1 MGPRM
6 RASRPVCGLFLF
18 PVKSYLPGALVQYLV
33 EAGEEGDGRNGR
45 CQNITDRLGEKDT
58 EALICREAGQDKNQR
73 DKQDDL
79 PQTGQQEADFG
90 LTQRHKALLA
100 GDLNAHGEDAR
111 HVDAHGPCGVFD
123 EDSVRGKDARHH
135 AGGQHHEQPEQGGIA
150 EAEGELEAERL
161 LDAGLFACA
170 EVEAHDRL
178 AALTD
183 ALNGQ
188 SAELGGAGDHRHG
201 THRHITAV
209 AGQTGAE
216 ADGEQ
221 ALGGEHHKGGDA
233 QPHHRQDDVPL
244 HFEVFFLQLEDGLGA
259 GEELQY
265 PAGTHGL
272 TEHRRH
278 CRTPD
283 APAKTKNQDGVE
295 DDVDDC
301 ADDRREHA
309 DLRKALG
316 RDEGVHAHD
325 QQHEHRAEDVDA
337 AIGHRIGESGVAGTE
352 EPQQGGRTGIEARR
366 QHHSE
371 KQQHGKAVAD
381 DFFGLVFIALSQR
394 DGRAGRTA
402 RADEHGEGVQEHKD
416 RRKQAHARQR
426 RRADALDVADVN
438 AVYDV
443 IEQIDHLRHHGGY
456 HQLQKQGLD
465 RPAAHIL
472 SILYHR
478 FSFEHMLQI

>member
-1 MGPRM
+1 M
-6 RASRPVCGLFLF
+6 ALF
-18 PVKSYLPGALVQYLV
+18 PVKSYLPGTLVQYLV
-33 EAGEEGDGRNGR
+33 EAGKEGNGRNGR
-45 CQNITDRLGEKDT
+45 CQNITDRLGQKNAETFVGHKV
-58 EALICREAGQDKNQR
+58 GQGEDEGDQ
-73 DKQDDL
+73 QDDL
-79 PQTGQQEADFG
+79 AQTGQQEADFG

-111 HVDAHGPCGVFD
+111 HVDAHSPCGVFD
-123 EDSVRGKDARHH
+123 EGGIRGKDARHH
-135 AGGQHHEQPEQGGIA
+135 AGDQHHEQPEQGGIA

-170 EVEAHDRL
+170 EVEAHHRL

-188 SAELGGAGDHRHG
+188 GAELGGAGDHRHG

-209 AGQTGAE
+209 AGQTRAE

-221 ALGGEHHKGGDA
+221 ALGGEHHKGGDT

-244 HFEVFFLQLEDGLGA
+244 HFEVFFPQLEDGLGA

-278 CRTPD
+278 CRAPD

-301 ADDRREHA
+301 ADDRREHT

-316 RDEGVHAHD
+316 RDKGVHAHD

-366 QHHSE
+366 QHHRE

-416 RRKQAHARQR
+416 RRKQTHARQR
-426 RRADALDVADVN
+426 RRTDALDVADVN

-472 SILYHR
+472 SILCHR
-478 FSFEHMLQI
+478 FSFEHILQI

>member
-1 MGPRM
+1 MESRLSVESMTKDEMPSPSTGRM
-6 RASRPVCGLFLF
+6 TLALHSEVLF
-18 PVKSYLPGALVQYLV
+18 P
-33 EAGEEGDGRNGR
+33 
-45 CQNITDRLGEKDT
+45 
-58 EALICREAGQDKNQR
+58 
-73 DKQDDL
+73 
-79 PQTGQQEADFG
+79 
-90 LTQRHKALLA
+90 
-100 GDLNAHGEDAR
+100 
-111 HVDAHGPCGVFD
+111 
-123 EDSVRGKDARHH
+123 
-135 AGGQHHEQPEQGGIA
+135 
-150 EAEGELEAERL
+150 
-161 LDAGLFACA
+161 
-170 EVEAHDRL
+170 
-178 AALTD
+178 
-183 ALNGQ
+183 
-188 SAELGGAGDHRHG
+188 
-201 THRHITAV
+201 
-209 AGQTGAE
+209 
-216 ADGEQ
+216 
-221 ALGGEHHKGGDA
+221 
-233 QPHHRQDDVPL
+233 
-244 HFEVFFLQLEDGLGA
+244 QLEDRLGA
-259 GEELQY
+259 GEELQD

-301 ADDRREHA
+301 ADDCREHT

-416 RRKQAHARQR
+416 RRKQTHARQR
-426 RRADALDVADVN
+426 RRTDALDVADVN

-465 RPAAHIL
+465 WPAAHIL
-472 SILYHR
+472 SILCHR
-478 FSFEHMLQI
+478 FSFEYILQI